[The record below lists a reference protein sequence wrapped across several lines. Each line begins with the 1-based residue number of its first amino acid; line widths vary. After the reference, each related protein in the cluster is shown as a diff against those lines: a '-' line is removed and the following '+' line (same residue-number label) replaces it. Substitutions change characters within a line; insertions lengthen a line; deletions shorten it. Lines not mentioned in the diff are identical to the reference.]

1 MIGVT
6 GVFPV
11 PGKQVGEPGEGN
23 IVDPSDDVSQPGVG
37 IDIIELSS
45 DDQGITWQP

>member
-6 GVFPV
+6 GVFPI
-11 PGKQVGEPGEGN
+11 PGKQVGEPGDGN